1 MNTFSFFFLFKRTIS
16 FFVGRIERRLDLVE
30 TFVND
35 VHLRQTI
42 TEDHLRRMPDFQRIA
57 KKLQKSRA
65 KLIDLYKYFMHLFF
79 FLISIKVYIDFLYRI
94 HCGLVRLPKL
104 VELLSEHEGPH
115 SAVILP
121 VLIQPLRDANEKLFK
136 LKELIETTIDIS
148 RAESTGDCTIKAN
161 FDEELGGK

>member
-1 MNTFSFFFLFKRTIS
+1 M
-16 FFVGRIERRLDLVE
+16 
-30 TFVND
+30 
-35 VHLRQTI
+35 
-42 TEDHLRRMPDFQRIA
+42 
-57 KKLQKSRA
+57 
-65 KLIDLYKYFMHLFF
+65 
-79 FLISIKVYIDFLYRI
+79 
-94 HCGLVRLPKL
+94 PKL

-148 RAESTGDCTIKAN
+148 KAESTGDCTIKAN